1 MKRLAQILIF
11 TLSFFSS
18 KAQYS
23 INGSASLNS
32 CHCYTLTQNVG
43 GQFGAVWN
51 NNRIDLNQSF
61 DFTFQVY
68 LGCVDFNGADGI
80 AFVLQNS
87 STTIGTTGTGGGS
100 MGYLGISPA
109 VGVTLDTYQNTSPD
123 NDPYYD
129 HIAIQ
134 LNGNTD
140 HNNVNTITPLTAISA
155 SSDNVEDCQN
165 HTLRIVWN
173 SVTKNMAV
181 YFDNALRVSATND
194 FVNTVFAG
202 NSLVYW
208 GFTGATGGLS
218 NLQQFCT
225 QLSPSFHFLP
235 NQKKCVN
242 EPITFFDS
250 TISFSNPVTRVWDF
264 GDGSPTVNNVV
275 NPVHTYTVPGNHTV
289 ILTVTSLDGCVEMYN
304 QLVFIGTKPNPGFTV
319 QGTCLNLPT
328 IFTDT
333 SHVTVGTIN
342 SWYWN
347 LDNMGA
353 AVTTQNLINTYS
365 TPGVKHIKFLIK
377 TLEGCVSDTLFRD
390 ITILDR
396 PTAEFNYT
404 DSVCLGTPTSFHDLS
419 SINFGSVNYWQWN
432 YSDSAFPAIIQNPTH
447 IFITPGPHIVSLT
460 TSSSGSSTCAGTSVI
475 HSVFVADKP
484 VAGMK
489 SIIICERQQVQ
500 LLDSSYSLDGLAIT
514 GCWWDLGNGQ
524 FSTQCNPNVTYSTP
538 GPKVIKHIV
547 FNSRGCKSDTITVNI
562 YVADKPIVN
571 FGFSKPLC
579 RDSSLQ
585 FFDSSRVQTGVLTQW
600 NWIYNNSTFG
610 NTQNTIG
617 YFPFGNTQVGL
628 SVTSNLGC
636 FSDTVYKTFRLI
648 KQPKINY
655 GYNDTCKYS
664 PVHFSANEL
673 PVLIGI
679 DQWHWSFGDG
689 QQANTNN
696 TSHTYTANGQY
707 PISIYCISV
716 EGCSSDT
723 LRDVVNIYGTD
734 AFAGNDTIV
743 AANQPVLLNASGG
756 ISYEWSPP
764 FGLNATNVANP
775 IATVT
780 ADQTYYLKAYTP
792 GGCESYDTVNI
803 IIYKGPDVYMPTAF
817 TPNGDHLND
826 ILTPFLVGMSKFN
839 NFSIYNRYG
848 QRVFNT
854 TQMHKGWDGRFK
866 GGYQPS
872 GTYVWYIAAL
882 DFKGNPVFRKG
893 TVIIIR

>member
-1 MKRLAQILIF
+1 MKLIF
-11 TLSFFSS
+11 VFFFLLFFSFHGI
-18 KAQYS
+18 AQYTL
-23 INGSASLNS
+23 NGNATQDN
-32 CHCYTLTQNVG
+32 CHCYTLTQNMG
-43 GQFGAVWN
+43 DQHGSVWN
-51 NNRIDLNQSF
+51 NNKIDLNQSF
-61 DFTFQVY
+61 DFTFQVF
-68 LGCVDFNGADGI
+68 LGCTDNNGADGI
-80 AFVLQNS
+80 AFVLQPI
-87 STTIGTTGTGGGS
+87 STSVGTLGGG
-100 MGYLGISPA
+100 MGYDGVNPA
-109 VGVTLDTYQNTSPD
+109 VGITLDTYQNTNPD

-134 LNGNTD
+134 LNGNTN
-140 HNNVNTITPLTAISA
+140 HLSPNTITPLTRTSSI
-155 SSDNVEDCQN
+155 SDNVEDCQN

-173 SVTKNMAV
+173 SVTKTMSI
-181 YFDNALRVSATND
+181 YFDGQFRISAIND
-194 FVNTVFAG
+194 FVNTVFG
-202 NSLVYW
+202 GSSLVYW
-208 GFTGATGGLS
+208 GFTGATGGAW
-218 NLQQFCT
+218 NLQKFCT
-225 QLSPSFHFLP
+225 TLAPSFHFLP

-250 TISFSNPVTRVWDF
+250 TISFAGLLKRYWNF
-264 GDGSPTVNNVV
+264 GDGSPIDSINV
-275 NPVHTYTVPGNHTV
+275 NPIHVYTVAGDYNVTLKV
-289 ILTVTSLDGCVEMYN
+289 IGLDGCEETYPM
-304 QLVFIGTKPNPGFTV
+304 LVHIGSKPIAGFSNTQSCV
-319 QGTCLNLPT
+319 GNNIQ
-328 IFTDT
+328 FTDT

-342 SWYWN
+342 SWYWY
-347 LDNMGA
+347 LDNAGLTSTIQNPSSIY
-353 AVTTQNLINTYS
+353 TTAGIKN
-365 TPGVKHIKFLIK
+365 IKFIVK
-377 TLEGCVSDTLFRD
+377 TVEGCESDTLRQI
-390 ITILDR
+390 ITVNNRSIID
-396 PTAEFNYT
+396 FSFT
-404 DSVCLGTPTSFHDLS
+404 DSVCLGTPTFFYDQSTVGGS
-419 SINFGSVNYWQWN
+419 SSAINYWQWT
-432 YSDSAFPAIIQNPTH
+432 YSDSSFPAIIRNPTH
-447 IFITPGPHIVSLT
+447 VFTNPGPHIVTLLT
-460 TSSSGSSTCAGTSVI
+460 SGTGSNVCAGTAI
-475 HSVFVADKP
+475 TKSVFVADKP

-839 NFSIYNRYG
+839 NFSVYNRYG

-872 GTYVWYIAAL
+872 GTYVWYITAL